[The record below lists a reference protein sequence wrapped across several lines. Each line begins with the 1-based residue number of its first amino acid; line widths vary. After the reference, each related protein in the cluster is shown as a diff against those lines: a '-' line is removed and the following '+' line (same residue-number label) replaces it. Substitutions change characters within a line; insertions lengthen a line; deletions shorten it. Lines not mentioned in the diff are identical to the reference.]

1 MCICCDGAIPF
12 AAKVRCD
19 AGCAGP
25 SRRTVLKTSV
35 GLALG
40 AIVPPLAAGSA
51 MAQAAR
57 APSDINR
64 LSASS
69 RILIANAVVISMD
82 KQIGDFAN
90 ADILIEDGKIREIRP
105 DIAVDP
111 QSTAVVDGRNRIVIP
126 GFVDTHHHCYQG
138 ILRNILPDGLVR
150 PDYMRDVND
159 RLTAVYAPDD
169 VYAGTLITALGM
181 IDNGTTCVVD
191 TSQVSHTPEHNDA
204 GIHAFQ
210 ESGLRVVYGYSWG
223 AGPRSQYPQDIGR
236 LQRTYFTSK
245 DQLLTIALSGILVRA
260 QFEAARAADVRFVSH
275 GISGRTEK
283 TLVELNGANRLR
295 PGDEYIHCNELS
307 SQAWKVIKDSGG
319 VVSLAP
325 PIEMVMGHGMPGIQD
340 ALDNGL
346 RPSLS
351 SDVDVTFSQD
361 PFTVMRSALALQK
374 LMILQ
379 RAERGEKDLPALLT
393 SRDVLEFATIEGAK
407 AAGLGD
413 RVGSLTPG
421 KEADIVVLNAE
432 RLNVWPLNNAVGC
445 VVNLMNPVNVEAV
458 IIRGKLR
465 KWMGNLVAVDEA
477 RVKRLAATS
486 RDAVIGRAN
495 FPSKLL

>member
-1 MCICCDGAIPF
+1 
-12 AAKVRCD
+12 
-19 AGCAGP
+19 
-25 SRRTVLKTSV
+25 
-35 GLALG
+35 
-40 AIVPPLAAGSA
+40 
-51 MAQAAR
+51 MAQASR
-57 APSDINR
+57 APSDFNR
-64 LSASS
+64 LAASS

-82 KQIGDFAN
+82 NQIGDFAN
-90 ADILIEDGKIREIRP
+90 ADILIEDGKIRKIRP
-105 DIAVDP
+105 DIAVDA
-111 QSTAVVDGRNRIVIP
+111 QSTAVVDGRDRIVVP

-150 PDYMRDVND
+150 PDYIRDIND
-159 RLTAVYAPDD
+159 RLTAVYSPDD

-210 ESGLRVVYGYSWG
+210 ESGLRAVYGYSWG
-223 AGPRSQYPQDIGR
+223 TGPRTQYPQDIGR

-245 DQLLTIALSGILVRA
+245 DQLLTIALSGTLVRQ
-260 QFEAARAADVRFVSH
+260 QFEAARAADVHFISH
-275 GISGRTEK
+275 GVNSRTEK
-283 TLVELNGANRLR
+283 VLGELVGANVLR

-307 SQAWKVIKDSGG
+307 SQAWKTIKESGG

-340 ALDNGL
+340 ALDNNIT
-346 RPSLS
+346 PSLS
-351 SDVDVTFSQD
+351 SDVDVTFAQD
-361 PFTVMRSALALQK
+361 PFTIMRSVLALQK

-393 SRDVLEFATIEGAK
+393 ARDVFEFATLQGAK

-421 KEADIVVLNAE
+421 KDADIVVLNAG
-432 RLNVWPLNNAVGC
+432 RLNVWPLNNAAGC
-445 VVNLMNPVNVEAV
+445 VVNLMNPANVETV
-458 IIRGKLR
+458 FIGGKLR
-465 KWMGNLVAVDEA
+465 KWEGRLVGVDEA
-477 RVKRLAATS
+477 RVKRLVATS
-486 RDAVIGRAN
+486 RDGVLGRAN